1 MKMSK
6 LFRKV
11 MIGAVILFGVISIAT
26 SVISGWNLYRH
37 LTQEFTSKGT
47 AIIKNIA
54 DSGVDMLVNRDL
66 STLQAVVD
74 QFAEIHGVA
83 YVYVANA
90 DGEIISHTFVPGI
103 PDAVLRNQARQSQ
116 QAGGQQMQIVDLPVE
131 GLGDIEDISSPMLAG
146 KAGSVHVGMDKKVI
160 RDIIWTSI
168 KHQQIVLLA
177 IFLIST
183 LLAYMVVNRIS
194 RPLNL
199 LAEHAQSLAARDFA
213 TSREESSDIEALVRH
228 AEDELGDLA
237 KSFLYMEET
246 LAHYIAH
253 LQQAKAEVEEYS
265 QKLEVKVRERTQEL
279 NERNEALEKT
289 LAQLKDAQQQLVMQ
303 EKMASLGSLTAGIAH
318 EIKNPLNFVNNFAE
332 LSVNLTQDLRADLE
346 QEKDRI
352 SPDTL
357 ADMEELLRDLEQNVQ
372 KINEHGK
379 RADSIVRG
387 MLLHSR
393 GKQGERQLTD
403 LNALVEEYLN
413 LAYHGMRAQDASFNV
428 TIEKDYDTSIGKVNL
443 VPQDIS
449 RVLLN
454 VVNNACDSVHEKR
467 KESRDA
473 FAPTLRVSTKSLGDR
488 VEVRVWDNGRGI
500 PPAVLDKVF
509 NPFFTTKPAGKGTG
523 LGLSI
528 SYDIVVSE
536 HKGELQVLSEEGKY
550 AEFIITLPKNAA

>member
-1 MKMSK
+1 MRMSK

-11 MIGAVILFGVISIAT
+11 IIGGVILFGIIAIAT
-26 SVISGWNLYRH
+26 SVVSAWNAYRY
-37 LTQEFTSKGT
+37 LTREFTSKGT
-47 AIIKNIA
+47 AIVKNIA
-54 DSGVDMLVNRDL
+54 DSGVDTLVNRDL

-74 QFAEIHGVA
+74 QFAEIDGVA

-90 DGEIISHTFVPGI
+90 EGEIISHTFVPGI
-103 PDAVLRNQARQSQ
+103 PDEVRRNQARLSQ
-116 QAGGQQMQIVDLPVE
+116 QGGDHQIRIVDFTVA
-131 GLGDIEDISSPMLAG
+131 GLGAIQDISSPMLAG

-160 RDIIWTSI
+160 RDIIWTSV
-168 KHQQIVLLA
+168 KHQQLVLFA
-177 IFLIST
+177 IFLLST
-183 LLAYMVVNRIS
+183 VLAYVAVNRIS
-194 RPLNL
+194 RPLNM
-199 LAEHAQSLAARDFA
+199 LAAHAQSLASRDFA
-213 TSREESSDIEALVRH
+213 TAAEAGADIAALALH
-228 AEDELGDLA
+228 SQDELGDLA

-246 LAHYIAH
+246 LTHYVAH
-253 LQQAKAEVEEYS
+253 LQQAKAEVEEHS
-265 QKLEVKVRERTQEL
+265 QKLEQRVKERTQEL
-279 NERNEALEKT
+279 NERNEDLEKT

-303 EKMASLGSLTAGIAH
+303 EKMASLGALTAGIAH

-332 LSVNLTQDLRADLE
+332 LSADLAQDLRADLE
-346 QEKDRI
+346 KEKDRI

-357 ADMEELLRDLEQNVQ
+357 ADIYALLRDLEQNAQ

-403 LNALVEEYLN
+403 LNALVEEYVN

-428 TIEKDYDTSIGKVNL
+428 TLEKNYDASIGEVNL

-454 VVNNACDSVHEKR
+454 VVNNACYAVQEKK

-473 FAPTLRVSTKSLGDR
+473 FTPTLSVSTRNLGDR
-488 VEVRVWDNGRGI
+488 VEVRVRDNGKGI
-500 PPAVLDKVF
+500 PPAVRDKIF

-536 HKGELQVLSEEGKY
+536 HQGELKALSEEGKG
-550 AEFIITLPKNAA
+550 AEFIITLPKNTA